1 MLKKLFLS
9 LASIIMV
16 LSIVIACAADGTNPN
31 EEGNNNNNN
40 NTSSR
45 DQALMEK
52 DPNTLFIET
61 FSVPGKPDMNKWTYC
76 YREDN
81 GVGGAVW
88 NRFME
93 QAIGDQFLDIKTN
106 EAEGIGYLELR
117 AYRDN
122 EAATFRTS
130 GVHTKREY
138 GLGTRTTVR
147 AKLSDTKNKA
157 GFPAIWYYP
166 YDPITDKDWP
176 VEGEIDIMEWIT
188 PNPNK
193 AWTTLHF
200 NDNNNKHVNPNT
212 SVSGVND
219 NIDMEA
225 WHTYTCD
232 ILTDQII
239 LYVDGKLAMK
249 VTRQD
254 KTMPPSSTSV
264 AWDKNYP
271 YNDVKYNLILNASF
285 HNGTWGG
292 DPTKFPN
299 EVDYK
304 MYVDFVKIEKIDPN
318 TDPGK
323 PTLMT
328 EDQL

>member
-31 EEGNNNNNN
+31 KEGNNNNNN

-61 FSVPGKPDMNKWTYC
+61 FSVPGKPDMTKWTYC

-122 EAATFRTS
+122 EANTFRTS
-130 GVHTKREY
+130 GVHTAREY

-147 AKLSDTKNKA
+147 ARLSHTNSKA

-166 YDPITDKDWP
+166 YDPLTQNEWVVD
-176 VEGEIDIMEWIT
+176 GEIDIMEWIT
-188 PNPNK
+188 PNPDK
-193 AWTTLHF
+193 AWVTIHHH
-200 NDNNNKHVNPNT
+200 NNQNQHQNP
-212 SVSGVND
+212 SASKQGVNEG
-219 NIDMEA
+219 IDMTA

-232 ILTDQII
+232 ILTDKIL
-239 LYVDGKLAMK
+239 LYVDGKLALEVNK
-249 VTRQD
+249 QVG
-254 KTMPPSSTSV
+254 STDQK
-264 AWDKNYP
+264 WP
-271 YNDVKYNLILNASF
+271 FNDVKYNFILNASF

-292 DPTKFPN
+292 DPTKHPN
-299 EVDYK
+299 ESDYE

-318 TDPGK
+318 TDPGT

>member
-1 MLKKLFLS
+1 MLKKIILS
-9 LASIIMV
+9 FASIIMV

-31 EEGNNNNNN
+31 EGGGNNT
-40 NTSSR
+40 TSSR

-76 YREDN
+76 YRENN
-81 GVGGAVW
+81 GSGGATW

-93 QAIGDQFLDIKTN
+93 QEIGDQFLDIITN
-106 EAEGIGYLELR
+106 EAEKGGYLELR

-122 EAATFRTS
+122 EANTFRTS
-130 GVHTKREY
+130 GVHTKKREY

-166 YDPITDKDWP
+166 YDPITENEWVVD
-176 VEGEIDIMEWIT
+176 GEIDMMEWIT
-188 PNPNK
+188 PNPDK
-193 AWTTLHF
+193 AWVTVHHH
-200 NDNNNKHVNPNT
+200 NNQNKHTNPSA
-212 SVSGVND
+212 SVQGVNEG
-219 NIDMEA
+219 IDMTA

-232 ILTDQII
+232 ILTDKIL
-239 LYVDGKLAMK
+239 LYVDGKLALEVK
-249 VTRQD
+249 KQVG
-254 KTMPPSSTSV
+254 STDTY
-264 AWDKNYP
+264 WPFNT
-271 YNDVKYNLILNASF
+271 VKYNLILNASF
-285 HNGTWGG
+285 HDGSWGG
-292 DPTKFPN
+292 DPNENPN
-299 EVDYK
+299 DVDYQ
-304 MYVDFVKIEKIDPN
+304 MYVDFVKIEKIDPDQ
-318 TDPGK
+318 DPGV

>member
-1 MLKKLFLS
+1 MLKKLFLY

-31 EEGNNNNNN
+31 DGINNGGGGG
-40 NTSSR
+40 NTSSSR
-45 DQALMEK
+45 DEALMKK

-93 QAIGDQFLDIKTN
+93 QEIGYKFLDIITN
-106 EAEGIGYLELR
+106 EAEMGGYLELR

-122 EAATFRTS
+122 EANTFRTS
-130 GVHTKREY
+130 GVHTAREY

-147 AKLSDTKNKA
+147 ARLSDINSKA

-166 YDPITDKDWP
+166 YDPLTQNEWVVD
-176 VEGEIDIMEWIT
+176 GEIDIMEWIT
-188 PNPNK
+188 PNPDK
-193 AWTTLHF
+193 AWVTIHHH
-200 NDNNNKHVNPNT
+200 NNQNQHQNPSAN
-212 SVSGVND
+212 VQGVNTG
-219 NIDMEA
+219 IDMAA

-232 ILTDQII
+232 ILTDKIL
-239 LYVDGKLAMK
+239 LYVDGKLALEVNKK
-249 VTRQD
+249 VG
-254 KTMPPSSTSV
+254 STDQK
-264 AWDKNYP
+264 WP
-271 YNDVKYNLILNASF
+271 FNDVKYNLILNASF

-318 TDPGK
+318 TDPGT
-323 PTLMT
+323 PTLIT

>member
-31 EEGNNNNNN
+31 DDINNGGGGINNGGAGGG
-40 NTSSR
+40 NTSSSR
-45 DQALMEK
+45 DEALMKK

-61 FSVPGKPDMNKWTYC
+61 FSVPGKPDRKKWTYC
-76 YREDN
+76 YRENN
-81 GVGGAVW
+81 GTVVW

-93 QAIGDQFLDIKTN
+93 QEIGYKFLDIITN
-106 EAEGIGYLELR
+106 EAENGGYLELR
-117 AYRDN
+117 AYRDK
-122 EAATFRTS
+122 EANTFRTS
-130 GVHTKREY
+130 GVHTAREY

-147 AKLSDTKNKA
+147 AKLSNTKNKA

-166 YDPITDKDWP
+166 YDPITSKAWP
-176 VEGEIDIMEWIT
+176 AEGEIDIMEWIT

-193 AWTTLHF
+193 AWITIHYH
-200 NDNNNKHVNPNT
+200 NNISQAKST
-212 SVSGVND
+212 SANVQGVNVGI
-219 NIDMEA
+219 NMTA

-232 ILTDQII
+232 ILTDKVV
-239 LYVDGKLAMK
+239 LYVDGKLALEFK
-249 VTRQD
+249 KQAGNTDQ
-254 KTMPPSSTSV
+254 KWPFNT
-264 AWDKNYP
+264 
-271 YNDVKYNLILNASF
+271 VKYNLILNASL

-292 DPTKFPN
+292 DASKYPN
-299 EVDYK
+299 EVDYQ

-318 TDPGK
+318 TDPGT